1 MIAKAAGVDGSKVNY
16 VPFSGGGEA
25 LAAILGGHVTVGVSG
40 LGEWVGQ
47 IKSGELRA
55 IAISA
60 PERVSGV
67 DIPTIKEQGIDV
79 SLSNWRGVFGPPELD
94 DGKKQ
99 GLIDLVDKMAK
110 SNEWKKTLS
119 DKGWMDLYLSGGDFA
134 AFLKEENARVADTLK
149 SIGLVQ

>member
-1 MIAKAAGVDGSKVNY
+1 M
-16 VPFSGGGEA
+16 
-25 LAAILGGHVTVGVSG
+25 
-40 LGEWVGQ
+40 
-47 IKSGELRA
+47 
-55 IAISA
+55 
-60 PERVSGV
+60 
-67 DIPTIKEQGIDV
+67 
-79 SLSNWRGVFGPPELD
+79 FGPPELD

>member
-1 MIAKAAGVDGSKVNY
+1 M
-16 VPFSGGGEA
+16 
-25 LAAILGGHVTVGVSG
+25 
-40 LGEWVGQ
+40 
-47 IKSGELRA
+47 
-55 IAISA
+55 
-60 PERVSGV
+60 
-67 DIPTIKEQGIDV
+67 

-119 DKGWMDLYLSGGDFA
+119 DKGWMDLYLSGDAFA
-134 AFLKEENARVADTLK
+134 AYLKEENARIADTLK